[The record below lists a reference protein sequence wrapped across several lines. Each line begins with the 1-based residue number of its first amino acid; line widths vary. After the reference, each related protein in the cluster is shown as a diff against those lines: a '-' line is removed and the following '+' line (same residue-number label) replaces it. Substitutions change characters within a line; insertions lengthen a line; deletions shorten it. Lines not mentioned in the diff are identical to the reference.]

1 MKHCPMT
8 RNERR
13 EEDPQEAR
21 DLRRQIDRELNSLD
35 TRELANLLWKLWQR
49 KV

>member
-8 RNERR
+8 RHERR

-21 DLRRQIDRELNSLD
+21 DLRRQINKELDSYD
-35 TRELANLLWKLWQR
+35 ARELANLLWKMRQR
-49 KV
+49 KG